1 MKTHR
6 CKQLLESNK
15 DYNNGF
21 KVSIRYGYRW
31 DNFKNK
37 KEIGWWLRYLEHDS
51 EWDFEYMSTV
61 KKIDY
66 CPCCGERLENYEDED
81 L

>member
-6 CKQLLESNK
+6 CEQLLESNK

-21 KVSIRYGYRW
+21 KVSIRYGCRW
-31 DNFKNK
+31 DSIKNNDK
-37 KEIGWWLRYLEHDS
+37 DIGWWLRYLESDS
-51 EWDFEYMSTV
+51 EWDCEYMSTV

-66 CPCCGERLENYEDED
+66 CPFCGERLVQ
-81 L
+81 

>member
-6 CKQLLESNK
+6 CEQLLESNK

-21 KVSIRYGYRW
+21 KVSIRYGCRC
-31 DNFKNK
+31 DSIKNNDK
-37 KEIGWWLRYLEHDS
+37 DIGWWLRYLESDR
-51 EWDFEYMSTV
+51 EWDCEYMSTV

-66 CPCCGERLENYEDED
+66 CPFCGERLV
-81 L
+81 

>member
-6 CKQLLESNK
+6 CNQLLESNK
-15 DYNNGF
+15 NYNNGS

-31 DNFKNK
+31 DIIKNNDK
-37 KEIGWWLRYLEHDS
+37 DIGWWLRYLEYDS
-51 EWDFEYMSTV
+51 EWDCEYMSTI

-66 CPCCGERLENYEDED
+66 CPFCGERLVQNENK
-81 L
+81 